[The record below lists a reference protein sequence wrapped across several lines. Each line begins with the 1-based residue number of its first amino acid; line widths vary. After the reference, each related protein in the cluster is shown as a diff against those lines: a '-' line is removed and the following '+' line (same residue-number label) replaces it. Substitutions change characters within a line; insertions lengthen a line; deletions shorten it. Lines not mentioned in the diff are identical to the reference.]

1 MKDGTVALLAFVALV
16 GLRLNNDNNPRD
28 GIRNEGEAWHFSP
41 LVGAIGVYIV
51 LRLFK

>member
-16 GLRLNNDNNPRD
+16 GLRLNRDTSPRD
-28 GIRNEGEAWHFSP
+28 GLVNEGEGWHFPP
-41 LVGAIGVYIV
+41 LVGAVGVYII